1 MAPFNKGIL
10 QMLYKYIG
18 NHDKEE
24 TIKCLK
30 YFLEDGTIKASDPFS
45 FNDPSELK
53 NRPRTGHYQ
62 GDSKKMVSQR

>member
-30 YFLEDGTIKASDPFS
+30 YFIVSSGTLLPTY
-45 FNDPSELK
+45 L
-53 NRPRTGHYQ
+53 
-62 GDSKKMVSQR
+62 